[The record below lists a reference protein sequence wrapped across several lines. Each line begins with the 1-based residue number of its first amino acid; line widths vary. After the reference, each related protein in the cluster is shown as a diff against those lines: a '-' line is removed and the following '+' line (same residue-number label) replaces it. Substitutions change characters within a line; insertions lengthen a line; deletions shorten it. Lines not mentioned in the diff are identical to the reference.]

1 MPHRCQEGK
10 RGRNAS
16 PERFRYMPLDP
27 SDPHDLR
34 STDEASIETAHL
46 AMDGLSE
53 EDSVQKVIAILKK
66 VDGVREVHGTP
77 ASGIVTVTFDARK
90 THVPALH
97 DALLKG
103 GYTPARTATN

>member
-1 MPHRCQEGK
+1 
-10 RGRNAS
+10 
-16 PERFRYMPLDP
+16 MPLDP

-34 STDEASIETAHL
+34 PTEEASIETAHL
-46 AMDGLSE
+46 AVDGLSG
-53 EDSVQKVIAILKK
+53 EDSVRKAVGILKG
-66 VDGVREVHGTP
+66 VDGVTEVHGQT
-77 ASGIVTVTFDARK
+77 AAGIITVTFDARK

>member
-1 MPHRCQEGK
+1 
-10 RGRNAS
+10 
-16 PERFRYMPLDP
+16 MPLDP

-34 STDEASIETAHL
+34 PPEEAALETAHL
-46 AMDGLSE
+46 AVDGLSE
-53 EDSVQKVIAILKK
+53 QDSVTKVVDILKK
-66 VDGVREVHGTP
+66 VGGVQEVHGQN
-77 ASGIVTVTFDARK
+77 ASGMITVTFDARK

>member
-1 MPHRCQEGK
+1 M
-10 RGRNAS
+10 A
-16 PERFRYMPLDP
+16 LDP

-34 STDEASIETAHL
+34 PTDEAAIETAHL
-46 AMDGLSE
+46 AVDGLSG
-53 EDSVQKVIAILKK
+53 EDSVKKAVDILKK
-66 VDGVREVHGTP
+66 TDGVMEVHGQT
-77 ASGIVTVTFDARK
+77 AAGIITVTFDARK